1 MKSILLIIPEFGSV
15 SETLK
20 TYISENYQTQT
31 ITIDEKVHLRKNK
44 ILRSVLSSFYYKIPL
59 FLRNIKRLNKIVYP
73 ISIEKD
79 FFKTT
84 YDYFIVIKGH
94 GINPKDLTKV
104 KSQVKILYMWDKIIR
119 FPLTS
124 ALLPIFDLIY
134 SYDITDSKNYGLIH
148 LPMYVPLYENTN
160 VKSEKQFYV
169 SFIGEYTAHR
179 FQIVKNV
186 RNHCLKNNFTFFL
199 KLIDINQK
207 TTEKDSI
214 ITTKKIGH
222 NKFVDVISKSY
233 FTMDLS
239 RNGEDCIT
247 ERSTYASYFGIP
259 LIHEGNGDLVNFFN
273 NPKLILPPKHHVY
286 DINEWSNFI
295 LS

>member
-1 MKSILLIIPEFGSV
+1 MKSILLVIPDFGSV

-20 TYISENYQTQT
+20 TYLSESYKLQTF
-31 ITIDEKVHLRKNK
+31 TIDEKVYLRKNK
-44 ILRSVLSSFYYKIPL
+44 ILRSALTSFYFKLPL
-59 FLRNIKRLNKIVYP
+59 FLRNIKRFNKIVYP

-94 GINPKDLTKV
+94 GINPKDFTKV
-104 KSQVKILYMWDKIIR
+104 KSPVKILYMWDKFSR

-124 ALLPIFDLIY
+124 ALLPTFDRIY
-134 SYDITDSKNYGLIH
+134 SYDISDSKKYGLTH
-148 LPMYVPLYENTN
+148 LPMYVPLYESTN
-160 VKSEKQFYV
+160 LKSEKQFYV
-169 SFIGEYTAHR
+169 SFIGDYTAHR

-186 RNHCLKNNFTFFL
+186 RNHCLKNNLTFFL
-199 KLIDINQK
+199 KLIDIDQK
-207 TTEKDSI
+207 TTVKDSI
-214 ITTKKIGH
+214 ITDKKIEH
-222 NKFVDVISKSY
+222 KKFVDVISKSH

-247 ERSTYASYFGIP
+247 ERSTYASYFEIP
-259 LIHEGNGDLVNFFN
+259 LIHEGNGDLVYFFN
-273 NPKLILPPKHHVY
+273 SPKLIEPPKNKVY
-286 DINEWSNFI
+286 TINEWSNFI